1 MKNSHLIVITAAAG
15 LAGFAAWR
23 LYSRG
28 ISGSAADI
36 GGAAVK
42 AADGLIGG
50 VINGIGD
57 LVGLPRTNKS
67 AGQAAWDGGNYLEAS
82 RLLPASDF
90 LGNVWDA
97 IKGSATPAN
106 AIDPK
111 LEIAKQNAALYGGT
125 VEGWYGVDY
134 IDNDPVSLRGTSAPI
149 ASKWGTQTA
158 VGWPW
163 ER

>member
-1 MKNSHLIVITAAAG
+1 MIVAAAAVG

-36 GGAAVK
+36 GGAAVQ
-42 AADGLIGG
+42 AVDGLVGG
-50 VINGIGD
+50 VVTGVGD
-57 LVGLPRTNKS
+57 LLGIPRTNKT
-67 AGQAAWDGGNYLEAS
+67 AGQAAWDGGNYYEAS
-82 RLLPASDF
+82 KLLPAGDF

-97 IKGSATPAN
+97 LTGPEKPAATV
-106 AIDPK
+106 DPK
-111 LEIAKQNAALYGGT
+111 LELAKQNAALYGGT
-125 VEGWYGVDY
+125 VDGWYGVDY
-134 IDNDPVSLRGTSAPI
+134 IDNDPVNMRGTSAPI